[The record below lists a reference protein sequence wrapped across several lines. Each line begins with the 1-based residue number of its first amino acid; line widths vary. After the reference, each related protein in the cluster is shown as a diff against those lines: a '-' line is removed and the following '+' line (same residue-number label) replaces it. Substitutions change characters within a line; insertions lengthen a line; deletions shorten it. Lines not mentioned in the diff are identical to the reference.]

1 MISRPFCSLLLFLA
15 QATTGMPPTQ
25 VSPAKPPDVPTPS
38 DAQQRMALAARVN
51 GLLGLDIPWH
61 VRASYEVY
69 SPDGASRE
77 KGTYEEWRIS
87 DKRYKIALKSPSRS
101 VMEFRNEQG
110 LFSSGGEWPL
120 QPLSEIQAKLEHPVR
135 WPNGPQPNLLEN
147 YDRTSAGKKIS
158 CTAWRAAPQQDRE
171 AAASFCFAPS
181 NAILVLS
188 TGLSSDF
195 QTLFEDVS
203 LVHGQYFANDV
214 RQFLFGKPWLAIH
227 VEHLEGISQSFL
239 SSFSVPPDA
248 VPVPLRLPAAG
259 GISSPPRLLNK
270 MPPAYPADAK
280 WKRIQGIVLV
290 NGVIDTD
297 GRVKALE
304 VLTGP
309 PALQDAALEAVRHW
323 TYSPTLVDGKPVE
336 VELTARVEFR
346 L

>member
-1 MISRPFCSLLLFLA
+1 
-15 QATTGMPPTQ
+15 
-25 VSPAKPPDVPTPS
+25 
-38 DAQQRMALAARVN
+38 
-51 GLLGLDIPWH
+51 
-61 VRASYEVY
+61 
-69 SPDGASRE
+69 
-77 KGTYEEWRIS
+77 
-87 DKRYKIALKSPSRS
+87 
-101 VMEFRNEQG
+101 
-110 LFSSGGEWPL
+110 
-120 QPLSEIQAKLEHPVR
+120 
-135 WPNGPQPNLLEN
+135 
-147 YDRTSAGKKIS
+147 
-158 CTAWRAAPQQDRE
+158 
-171 AAASFCFAPS
+171 
-181 NAILVLS
+181 
-188 TGLSSDF
+188 
-195 QTLFEDVS
+195 
-203 LVHGQYFANDV
+203 
-214 RQFLFGKPWLAIH
+214 
-227 VEHLEGISQSFL
+227 
-239 SSFSVPPDA
+239 